1 MLLLTP
7 AFKNVSRVRLSKQT
21 WQNLDFFHFRIY
33 RPASEDNQI
42 QLSWL
47 LLHLKS
53 VKDMFSTAI

>member
-1 MLLLTP
+1 MVHLI
-7 AFKNVSRVRLSKQT
+7 SRILKMS

-47 LLHLKS
+47 LLH
-53 VKDMFSTAI
+53 